1 MRVQLRETGSILV
14 SADQKEVI
22 DLLERVVGG
31 SRVGP
36 DRVEGS
42 SGTYVVRPSSNGT
55 QVIHAR
61 RGDASL
67 ALATREREE
76 LRSAVA
82 SDLFAIQ
89 RLFRA

>member
-14 SADQKEVI
+14 SASEDDVMR
-22 DLLERVVGG
+22 LLERVVDGT
-31 SRVGP
+31 RVAP
-36 DRVEGS
+36 DRVEGL
-42 SGTYVVRPSSNGT
+42 SGTYVVRPGENGT

-61 RGDASL
+61 RENVAV
-67 ALATREREE
+67 ARATRQREE

-89 RLFRA
+89 RLFQ